1 MGGILFLFLVVF
13 GNIVL
18 AGKRDQ
24 IQQLN
29 QSKNE
34 LEASLKSMAQ
44 EIADIN
50 ALKDWDNS
58 SISWLDELYD
68 LTARFPDLQ
77 GFRITSLTA
86 NTSKKTTNKDK
97 YVASMTLTGVA
108 PAVDID
114 KITKVNELVAEI
126 NKSPS
131 LRASIQDSKHVGV
144 NQVSFQLKVDLMH
157 RAPEKYTM
165 HLEVSPQ
172 YDEGA
177 VDGFGA
183 GGGKNKGGFGN
194 KGKAGAGKNKAGFGG
209 PGGGKNKGGGAGGG
223 GGPGRVPG
231 NAKVGPVDGGAGRLP
246 GKDDEG
252 EEP

>member
-1 MGGILFLFLVVF
+1 LFLVVF

-50 ALKDWDNS
+50 ALKDWDNT

-68 LTARFPDLQ
+68 LTARFPDLK

-157 RAPEKYTM
+157 RPPEKYTM
-165 HLEVSPQ
+165 HLEVPDQ
-172 YDEGA
+172 DDEDA
-177 VDGFGA
+177 IFGN
-183 GGGKNKGGFGN
+183 GPVGGKNKGGFGN
-194 KGKAGAGKNKAGFGG
+194 KGKGGGPGTGKNKGAFGG
-209 PGGGKNKGGGAGGG
+209 TGTGKNKGGG
-223 GGPGRVPG
+223 PSRVPG
-231 NAKVGPVDGGAGRLP
+231 NGKVGPADGGAGRLP